1 MIYLDNAATGF
12 PKPGR
17 VVQAAA
23 QALQR
28 YGGNPGRS
36 GHSLSLAAGE
46 QVFRV
51 RRILAQE
58 YGAAPER
65 VIFTSGCTMSMNLV
79 LQGCLAKGGGLL
91 TSAWEHNC
99 VLRTASALVGRGG
112 VRWEQVPGTGKEL
125 VEQFARR
132 IRPDTALVEC
142 THASNVTGQVFPI
155 AEIGALCAQYGVP
168 FAVDAAQTGGSLP
181 LDLKR
186 DHIDYLCLA
195 GHKGFYGPAGVGVLL
210 LGEQAELP
218 PLLFGGTGSNSADSS
233 MPEFYPDRLEPGTLN
248 TPGILGLG
256 AGVLWRKQLGEAALG
271 RELAL
276 CRKLEQGLSRI
287 SGVEVYTKGYRP
299 GERMPLML
307 FNIQGYTSQQ
317 AANALSRRG
326 FALRGGLHCAPSA
339 HAQLGTLEEGAV
351 RCSLGAFNTAAEV
364 ERLIGAVGEMA
375 KEYRSES

>member
-28 YGGNPGRS
+28 YGGNPGRG

-51 RRILAQE
+51 RRILAKE
-58 YGAAPER
+58 YGAVPER

-79 LQGCLAKGGGLL
+79 LHGYLAKGGGLL

-99 VLRTASALVGRGG
+99 VLRTASALVNRGG
-112 VRWEQVPGTGKEL
+112 VRWEQVPGTGTEL
-125 VEQFARR
+125 VKEIARR

-155 AEIGALCAQYGVP
+155 AEIGAVCAQHGVP

-210 LGEQAELP
+210 LGENAELP
-218 PLLFGGTGSNSADSS
+218 PLLYGGTGSNSAEMA
-233 MPEFYPDRLEPGTLN
+233 MPDFYPDRLEPGTLN

-256 AGVLWRKQLGEAALG
+256 AGVLWRKQLGEAALH

-287 SGVEVYTKGYRP
+287 PGVEVYTKGYRP

-317 AANALSRRG
+317 TANLLSRRG

-364 ERLIGAVGEMA
+364 EKLVAAVWEMA
-375 KEYRSES
+375 KRYRSE

>member
-12 PKPGR
+12 PKPRR
-17 VVQAAA
+17 VVQAVA
-23 QALQR
+23 QALQV

-51 RRILAQE
+51 RRLLAKE
-58 YGAAPER
+58 YGVQPER

-79 LQGCLAKGGGLL
+79 LQGCLGGGGGLL
-91 TSAWEHNC
+91 TSCWEHNC
-99 VLRTASALVGRGG
+99 VLRPAAMLVSRGG
-112 VRWEQVPGTGKEL
+112 VRWEQVPGEGEDL
-125 VEQFARR
+125 PQQFARQ
-132 IRPDTALVEC
+132 IRPDTALVVC
-142 THASNVTGQVFPI
+142 THASNVTGKVFPV
-155 AEIGALCAQYGVP
+155 AKIGAVCRQYGVP

-181 LDLKR
+181 LNLEQ

-195 GHKGFYGPAGVGVLL
+195 GHKGFYGPAGIGVLL
-210 LGEQAELP
+210 LGERAQLP
-218 PLLFGGTGSNSADSS
+218 PLLYGGTGSNSADPS
-233 MPEFYPDRLEPGTLN
+233 MPDFYPDRLEPGTLN

-256 AGVLWRKQLGEAALG
+256 AGLLWRRQLGDAALE

-287 SGVEVYTKGYRP
+287 DGVTVYTRDYRK
-299 GERMPLML
+299 GERMPLVL
-307 FNIQGYTSQQ
+307 FNLAGYTSQQ
-317 AANALSRRG
+317 AANQLSRKG

-351 RCSLGAFNTAAEV
+351 RCSIGAFNTPAEV
-364 ERLIGAVGEMA
+364 ERLIGAVRDMA
-375 KEYRSES
+375 AEKKQP

>member
-12 PKPGR
+12 PKPRR
-17 VVQAAA
+17 VVQAVGR
-23 QALQR
+23 ALQM
-28 YGGNPGRS
+28 YGANPGR
-36 GHSLSLAAGE
+36 GGYSLSLAAGE

-51 RRILAQE
+51 RQQLAQE
-58 YGAAPER
+58 YGTAPER

-79 LQGCLAKGGGLL
+79 LQGCLAGSGGLL

-99 VLRTASALVGRGG
+99 VLRPAAALVGRGK
-112 VRWEQVPGTGKEL
+112 VRWEQVPGTGADL
-125 VEQFARR
+125 VEGIASR

-142 THASNVTGQVFPI
+142 THGSNVTGQVFPVR
-155 AEIGALCAQYGVP
+155 EIGAVCHRMGVP
-168 FAVDAAQTGGSLP
+168 FAVDAAQTGGGLP
-181 LDLKR
+181 LNLKQ

-195 GHKGFYGPAGVGVLL
+195 GHKGFYGPAGIGVLL
-210 LGEQAELP
+210 LGENAQLP
-218 PLLFGGTGSNSADSS
+218 PLLYGGTGSNSADPA

-256 AGVLWRKQLGEAALG
+256 AGVVWRKQLGQAALE

-287 SGVEVYTKGYRP
+287 PGVQVYTQGYRG

-307 FNIQGYTSQQ
+307 FNIAGYTSQQ
-317 AANALSRRG
+317 AANVLGQKG

-351 RCSLGAFNTAAEV
+351 RCSIGAFNTPAEV
-364 ERLIGAVGEMA
+364 ERLVEAVGKMT
-375 KEYRSES
+375 KGKR

>member
-12 PKPGR
+12 PKPRR
-17 VVQAAA
+17 VVQAVGR
-23 QALQR
+23 ALQM
-28 YGGNPGRS
+28 YGANPGR
-36 GHSLSLAAGE
+36 GGYSLSLAAGE

-51 RRILAQE
+51 RQQLAQE
-58 YGAAPER
+58 YGTAPER

-79 LQGCLAKGGGLL
+79 LQGCLAGGGGLL

-99 VLRTASALVGRGG
+99 VLRPAAALVGRGK
-112 VRWEQVPGTGKEL
+112 VRWEQVPGTGADL
-125 VEQFARR
+125 VEGIASR

-142 THASNVTGQVFPI
+142 THGSNVTGQVFPVR
-155 AEIGALCAQYGVP
+155 EIGAVCHRMGVP

-181 LDLKR
+181 LNLKQ

-195 GHKGFYGPAGVGVLL
+195 GHKGFYGPAGIGVLL
-210 LGEQAELP
+210 LGENAQLP
-218 PLLFGGTGSNSADSS
+218 PLLYGGTGSNSADPA

-256 AGVLWRKQLGEAALG
+256 AGVVWRKQLGQAALE

-287 SGVEVYTKGYRP
+287 PGVQVYTQGYRG

-307 FNIQGYTSQQ
+307 FNIAGYTSQQ
-317 AANALSRRG
+317 AAKVLGQKG

-351 RCSLGAFNTAAEV
+351 RCSIGAFNTPAEV
-364 ERLIGAVGEMA
+364 ERLVEAVGKMTNG
-375 KEYRSES
+375 KR

>member
-12 PKPGR
+12 PKPRR
-17 VVQAAA
+17 VVQAVGR
-23 QALQR
+23 ALQM
-28 YGGNPGRS
+28 YGANPGR
-36 GHSLSLAAGE
+36 GGYSLSLAAGE

-51 RRILAQE
+51 RQQLAQE
-58 YGAAPER
+58 YGTAPER

-79 LQGCLAKGGGLL
+79 LQGCLAGGGGLL

-99 VLRTASALVGRGG
+99 VLRPAAALVGRGK
-112 VRWEQVPGTGKEL
+112 VRWEQVPGTGADL
-125 VEQFARR
+125 VEGIASR

-142 THASNVTGQVFPI
+142 THGSNVTGQVFPVR
-155 AEIGALCAQYGVP
+155 EIGAVCHRMGVP

-181 LDLKR
+181 LNLKQ

-195 GHKGFYGPAGVGVLL
+195 GHKGFYGPAGIGVLL
-210 LGEQAELP
+210 LGEKAQLP
-218 PLLFGGTGSNSADSS
+218 PLLYGGTGSNSADPA

-256 AGVLWRKQLGEAALG
+256 AGVVWRKQLGQAALE

-287 SGVEVYTKGYRP
+287 PGVQVYTQGYRA

-307 FNIQGYTSQQ
+307 FNIAGYTSQQ
-317 AANALSRRG
+317 AANVLGQKG
-326 FALRGGLHCAPSA
+326 FALRGGLHCAPSV

-351 RCSLGAFNTAAEV
+351 RCSIGAFNTPAEV
-364 ERLIGAVGEMA
+364 ERLVEAVGKMT
-375 KEYRSES
+375 KGKR

>member
-12 PKPGR
+12 PKPRR
-17 VVQAAA
+17 VVQAVGR
-23 QALQR
+23 ALQM
-28 YGGNPGRS
+28 YGANLGR
-36 GHSLSLAAGE
+36 GGYSLSLAAGE

-51 RRILAQE
+51 RQQLAQE
-58 YGAAPER
+58 YGTAPER

-79 LQGCLAKGGGLL
+79 LQGCLAGGGGLL

-99 VLRTASALVGRGG
+99 VLRPAAALVGRGK
-112 VRWEQVPGTGKEL
+112 VRWEQVPGTGADL
-125 VEQFARR
+125 VEGIASR

-142 THASNVTGQVFPI
+142 THGSNVTGQVFPVR
-155 AEIGALCAQYGVP
+155 EIGAVCHRMGVP

-181 LDLKR
+181 LNLKQ

-195 GHKGFYGPAGVGVLL
+195 GHKGFYGPAGIGVLL
-210 LGEQAELP
+210 LGENAQLP
-218 PLLFGGTGSNSADSS
+218 PLLYGGTGSNSADPA

-256 AGVLWRKQLGEAALG
+256 AGVVWRKQLGQAALE

-287 SGVEVYTKGYRP
+287 PGVQVYTQGYRG

-307 FNIQGYTSQQ
+307 FNIAGYTSQQ
-317 AANALSRRG
+317 AANVLGQKG

-351 RCSLGAFNTAAEV
+351 RCSIGAFNTPAEV
-364 ERLIGAVGEMA
+364 ERLVEAVGKMT
-375 KEYRSES
+375 KGKR

>member
-12 PKPGR
+12 PKPRR
-17 VVQAAA
+17 VVQAVA
-23 QALQR
+23 QALQV
-28 YGGNPGRS
+28 YGANPGR
-36 GHSLSLAAGE
+36 GGYALSLAAGE

-51 RRILAQE
+51 RRLLARE
-58 YGAAPER
+58 YGTSPER

-79 LQGCLAKGGGLL
+79 LQGCLEKGGGLL

-99 VLRTASALVGRGG
+99 VLRPAAALVGRGK
-112 VRWEQVPGTGKEL
+112 VRWEQVPGTGEEL
-125 VEQFARR
+125 VEQLAHR

-155 AEIGALCAQYGVP
+155 REMGALCKRMGVP

-181 LDLKR
+181 INLKE

-210 LGEQAELP
+210 LGEKAELP
-218 PLLFGGTGSNSADSS
+218 PLLYGGTGSNSADPA
-233 MPEFYPDRLEPGTLN
+233 MPDFYPDRLEPGTLN

-256 AGVLWRKQLGEAALG
+256 AGVVWRKQLGDAALD

-276 CRKLEQGLSRI
+276 CRKLEQGLNSI
-287 SGVEVYTKGYRP
+287 PGVTVYTHGYQR

-307 FNIQGYTSQQ
+307 FNIAGYTSQQ
-317 AANALSRRG
+317 AATELGRKG

-339 HAQLGTLEEGAV
+339 HGQLGTLEEGAV
-351 RCSLGAFNTAAEV
+351 RCSIGAFNTPAEM
-364 ERLIGAVGEMA
+364 ERLVGAVRRMRREV
-375 KEYRSES
+375 KRED

>member
-12 PKPGR
+12 PKPRR
-17 VVQAAA
+17 VVQAVGR
-23 QALQR
+23 ALQM
-28 YGGNPGRS
+28 YGANPGR
-36 GHSLSLAAGE
+36 GGYSLSLAAGE

-51 RRILAQE
+51 RQQLAQE
-58 YGAAPER
+58 YGTAPER

-79 LQGCLAKGGGLL
+79 LQGCLAGGGGLL

-99 VLRTASALVGRGG
+99 VLRPAAALVGRGK
-112 VRWEQVPGTGKEL
+112 VRWEQVPGTGADL
-125 VEQFARR
+125 VEGIASR

-142 THASNVTGQVFPI
+142 THGSNVTGQVFPVR
-155 AEIGALCAQYGVP
+155 EIGAVCHRMGVP

-181 LDLKR
+181 LNLKQ

-195 GHKGFYGPAGVGVLL
+195 GHKGFYGPAGIGVLL
-210 LGEQAELP
+210 LGENAQLP
-218 PLLFGGTGSNSADSS
+218 PLLYGGTGSNSADPA

-256 AGVLWRKQLGEAALG
+256 AGVVWRKQLGQAALE

-287 SGVEVYTKGYRP
+287 PGVQVYTQGYRA

-307 FNIQGYTSQQ
+307 FNIAGYTSQQ
-317 AANALSRRG
+317 AANVLGQKG

-351 RCSLGAFNTAAEV
+351 RCSIGAFNTPAEV
-364 ERLIGAVGEMA
+364 ERLVEAVGKMT
-375 KEYRSES
+375 KGKR

>member
-12 PKPGR
+12 PKPRR
-17 VVQAAA
+17 VVQAVGR
-23 QALQR
+23 ALQM
-28 YGGNPGRS
+28 YGANPGR
-36 GHSLSLAAGE
+36 GGYSLSLAAGE

-51 RRILAQE
+51 RQQLAQE
-58 YGAAPER
+58 YGTAPER

-79 LQGCLAKGGGLL
+79 LQGCLAGGGGLL

-99 VLRTASALVGRGG
+99 VLRPAAALVGRGK
-112 VRWEQVPGTGKEL
+112 VRWEQVPGTGADL
-125 VEQFARR
+125 VEGIASQ

-142 THASNVTGQVFPI
+142 THGSNVTGQVFPVR
-155 AEIGALCAQYGVP
+155 EIGAVCHRMGVP

-181 LDLKR
+181 LNLKQ

-195 GHKGFYGPAGVGVLL
+195 GHKGFYGPAGIGVLL
-210 LGEQAELP
+210 LGENAQLP
-218 PLLFGGTGSNSADSS
+218 PLLYGGTGSNSADPA

-256 AGVLWRKQLGEAALG
+256 AGVVWRKQLGQAALE

-287 SGVEVYTKGYRP
+287 PGVQVYTQGYRG

-307 FNIQGYTSQQ
+307 FNIAGYTSQQ
-317 AANALSRRG
+317 AANVLGQKG

-351 RCSLGAFNTAAEV
+351 RCSIGAFNTPAEV
-364 ERLIGAVGEMA
+364 ERLVEAVGKMT
-375 KEYRSES
+375 KGKR

>member
-12 PKPGR
+12 PKPRR
-17 VVQAAA
+17 VVQAVGR
-23 QALQR
+23 ALQM
-28 YGGNPGRS
+28 YGANPGR
-36 GHSLSLAAGE
+36 GGYSLSLAAGE

-51 RRILAQE
+51 RQQLAQE
-58 YGAAPER
+58 YGTAPER

-79 LQGCLAKGGGLL
+79 LQGCLAGGGGLL

-99 VLRTASALVGRGG
+99 VLRPAAALVGRGK
-112 VRWEQVPGTGKEL
+112 VRWEQVPGTGADL
-125 VEQFARR
+125 VEGIAGR

-142 THASNVTGQVFPI
+142 THGSNVTGQVFPVR
-155 AEIGALCAQYGVP
+155 EIGAVCHRMGVP

-181 LDLKR
+181 LNLKQ

-195 GHKGFYGPAGVGVLL
+195 GHKGFYGPAGIGVLL
-210 LGEQAELP
+210 LGEKAQLP
-218 PLLFGGTGSNSADSS
+218 PLLYGGTGSNSADPA

-256 AGVLWRKQLGEAALG
+256 AGVVWRKQLGQAALE

-287 SGVEVYTKGYRP
+287 PGVQVYTQGYRA

-307 FNIQGYTSQQ
+307 FNIAGYTSQQ
-317 AANALSRRG
+317 AANVLGQKG

-351 RCSLGAFNTAAEV
+351 RCSIGAFNTPAEV
-364 ERLIGAVGEMA
+364 ERLVEAVGKMT
-375 KEYRSES
+375 KGKR

>member
-12 PKPGR
+12 PKPRR
-17 VVQAAA
+17 VVQAVGR
-23 QALQR
+23 ALQM
-28 YGGNPGRS
+28 YGANPGR
-36 GHSLSLAAGE
+36 GGYSLSLAAGE

-51 RRILAQE
+51 RQQLAQE
-58 YGAAPER
+58 YGTAPER

-79 LQGCLAKGGGLL
+79 LQGCLAGGGGLL

-99 VLRTASALVGRGG
+99 VLRPAAALVGRGK
-112 VRWEQVPGTGKEL
+112 VRWEQVPGTGADL
-125 VEQFARR
+125 VEGIASR

-142 THASNVTGQVFPI
+142 THGSNVTGQVFPVR
-155 AEIGALCAQYGVP
+155 EIGAVCHRMGVP

-181 LDLKR
+181 LNLKQ

-195 GHKGFYGPAGVGVLL
+195 GHKGFYGPAGIGVLL
-210 LGEQAELP
+210 LGENAQLP
-218 PLLFGGTGSNSADSS
+218 PLLYGGTGSNSADPA

-256 AGVLWRKQLGEAALG
+256 AGVVWRKQLGQAALE

-287 SGVEVYTKGYRP
+287 PGVQVYTQGYRG

-307 FNIQGYTSQQ
+307 FNIAGYTSQQ
-317 AANALSRRG
+317 AANVLGQKG

-351 RCSLGAFNTAAEV
+351 RCSIGAFNTPAEV
-364 ERLIGAVGEMA
+364 ERLVEAVGKMTNG
-375 KEYRSES
+375 KR

>member
-12 PKPGR
+12 PKPRR
-17 VVQAAA
+17 VVQAVGR
-23 QALQR
+23 ALQM
-28 YGGNPGRS
+28 YGANPGR
-36 GHSLSLAAGE
+36 GGYSLSLAAGE

-51 RRILAQE
+51 RQKLAQE
-58 YGAAPER
+58 YGTAQER

-79 LQGCLAKGGGLL
+79 LQGCLAGGGGLL

-99 VLRTASALVGRGG
+99 VLRPAAALVGRGK
-112 VRWEQVPGTGKEL
+112 VRWEQVPGTGADL
-125 VEQFARR
+125 VEGIASR

-142 THASNVTGQVFPI
+142 THGSNVTGQVFPVR
-155 AEIGALCAQYGVP
+155 EIGAVCHRMGVP

-181 LDLKR
+181 LNLKQ

-195 GHKGFYGPAGVGVLL
+195 GHKGFYGPAGIGVLL
-210 LGEQAELP
+210 LGENAQLP
-218 PLLFGGTGSNSADSS
+218 PLLYGGTGSNSADPA

-256 AGVLWRKQLGEAALG
+256 AGVVWRKQLGQAALE

-287 SGVEVYTKGYRP
+287 PGVQVYTQGYRA

-307 FNIQGYTSQQ
+307 FNIAGYTSQQ
-317 AANALSRRG
+317 AANVLGQKG

-351 RCSLGAFNTAAEV
+351 RCSIGAFNTPAEV
-364 ERLIGAVGEMA
+364 ERLVEAVGKMT
-375 KEYRSES
+375 KGKR

>member
-12 PKPGR
+12 PKPRR
-17 VVQAAA
+17 VVQAVGR
-23 QALQR
+23 ALQM
-28 YGGNPGRS
+28 YGANPGR
-36 GHSLSLAAGE
+36 GGYSLSLAAGE

-51 RRILAQE
+51 RQQLAQE
-58 YGAAPER
+58 YGTAPER

-79 LQGCLAKGGGLL
+79 LQGCLAGGGGLL

-99 VLRTASALVGRGG
+99 VLRPAAALVGRGK
-112 VRWEQVPGTGKEL
+112 VRWEQAPGTGADL
-125 VEQFARR
+125 VEGIASR

-142 THASNVTGQVFPI
+142 THGSNVTGQVFPVR
-155 AEIGALCAQYGVP
+155 EIGAVCHRMGVP

-181 LDLKR
+181 LNLKQ

-195 GHKGFYGPAGVGVLL
+195 GHKGFYGPAGIGVLL
-210 LGEQAELP
+210 LGENAQLP
-218 PLLFGGTGSNSADSS
+218 PLLYGGTGSNSADPA

-256 AGVLWRKQLGEAALG
+256 AGVVWRKQLGQAALE

-287 SGVEVYTKGYRP
+287 PGVQVYTQGYRG

-307 FNIQGYTSQQ
+307 FNIAGYTSQQ
-317 AANALSRRG
+317 AANVLGQKG

-351 RCSLGAFNTAAEV
+351 RCSIGAFNTPAEV
-364 ERLIGAVGEMA
+364 ERLVEAVGKMTNG
-375 KEYRSES
+375 KR

>member
-12 PKPGR
+12 PKPRR
-17 VVQAAA
+17 VVQAVGR
-23 QALQR
+23 ALQM
-28 YGGNPGRS
+28 YGANPGR
-36 GHSLSLAAGE
+36 GGYSLSLAAGE

-51 RRILAQE
+51 RQQLAQE
-58 YGAAPER
+58 YGTAPER

-79 LQGCLAKGGGLL
+79 LQGCLAGGGGLL

-99 VLRTASALVGRGG
+99 VLRPAAALVGRGK
-112 VRWEQVPGTGKEL
+112 VRWEQVPGTGADL
-125 VEQFARR
+125 VEGIASR

-142 THASNVTGQVFPI
+142 THGSNVTGQVFPVR
-155 AEIGALCAQYGVP
+155 EIGAVCHRMGVP

-181 LDLKR
+181 LNLKQ

-195 GHKGFYGPAGVGVLL
+195 GHKGFYGPAGIGVLL
-210 LGEQAELP
+210 LGENAQLP
-218 PLLFGGTGSNSADSS
+218 PLLYGGTGSNSADPA

-256 AGVLWRKQLGEAALG
+256 AGVVWRKQLGQAALE

-287 SGVEVYTKGYRP
+287 PGVQVYTQGYRG

-307 FNIQGYTSQQ
+307 FNIAGYTSQQ
-317 AANALSRRG
+317 AANVLGQKG

-351 RCSLGAFNTAAEV
+351 LCSIGSFNTPADV
-364 ERLIGAVGEMA
+364 ERLVEAVGKMTNG
-375 KEYRSES
+375 KR

>member
-12 PKPGR
+12 PKPRR
-17 VVQAAA
+17 VVQAVGR
-23 QALQR
+23 ALQM
-28 YGGNPGRS
+28 YGANPGR
-36 GHSLSLAAGE
+36 GGYPLSLAAGE

-51 RRILAQE
+51 RQQLAQE
-58 YGAAPER
+58 YGTAPER

-79 LQGCLAKGGGLL
+79 LQGCLAGGGGLL

-99 VLRTASALVGRGG
+99 VLRPAAALVGRGK
-112 VRWEQVPGTGKEL
+112 VRWEQVPGTGADL
-125 VEQFARR
+125 VEGIASR
-132 IRPDTALVEC
+132 IRADTALVEC
-142 THASNVTGQVFPI
+142 THGSNVTGQVFPVG
-155 AEIGALCAQYGVP
+155 EIGAVCHQMGVP

-181 LDLKR
+181 LNLKR

-195 GHKGFYGPAGVGVLL
+195 GHKGFYGPAGIGVLL
-210 LGEQAELP
+210 LGENASLP
-218 PLLFGGTGSNSADSS
+218 PLLYGGTGSNSADPA

-256 AGVLWRKQLGEAALG
+256 AGVVWRKQLGQAALE

-287 SGVEVYTKGYRP
+287 SGVKVYTQGYRA

-307 FNIQGYTSQQ
+307 FNISGYTSQQ
-317 AANALSRRG
+317 AANVLGQKG

-351 RCSLGAFNTAAEV
+351 RCSIGAFNTPAEV
-364 ERLIGAVGEMA
+364 ERLVEAVGKMA
-375 KEYRSES
+375 KGKR